1 MTDSA
6 ARLAAA
12 ETDNIL
18 QRLLSLHPKKIDLN
32 LDRMWRILGLL
43 GNPEQHLPPV
53 IHIAGTNGKG
63 STLAFIRALAAAS
76 GLRSHAYISPHLVRF
91 NERIELAGK
100 AIDDAALEQLLDRCE
115 RRNDGV
121 PITFFEITTAAA
133 LVAFSETPG
142 DLLILETGLG
152 GRLDSTNVVAKP
164 AVSVITP
171 ISIDHQHFLGQE
183 LADIAFAK
191 AGILRPDVPA
201 VIAPQPAAAMA
212 VITAEAERLGTPLY
226 LYGRDWTAHR
236 DDHGL
241 HFTWGAADRQR
252 QHHLPQ
258 PSLIGV
264 HQAINAGC
272 ALAAVHAFEVTR
284 QATQPGF
291 HLDHTALA
299 AGVTKARWPA
309 RLQALTGGPL
319 LSELPDGIDIW
330 LDGGHNAGGAAVI
343 GEQIKAWQ
351 QAQPERPVAVI
362 YGTLNSHDP
371 AAFFSA
377 LAAPLAAIKSVTIP
391 DQENALDGAAIG
403 AQLAAS
409 ALPVETAA
417 SVGEAVHD
425 LTARFPDGVRILI
438 CGSLY
443 LAGHILAS
451 HR

>member
-12 ETDNIL
+12 ETDKIL
-18 QRLLSLHPKKIDLN
+18 QRLLSLHPKTIDLN
-32 LDRMWRILGLL
+32 LDRMWRILVLL

-63 STLAFIRALAAAS
+63 STLAFIRALAVAS

-191 AGILRPDVPA
+191 AGILR
-201 VIAPQPAAAMA
+201 
-212 VITAEAERLGTPLY
+212 
-226 LYGRDWTAHR
+226 
-236 DDHGL
+236 
-241 HFTWGAADRQR
+241 
-252 QHHLPQ
+252 
-258 PSLIGV
+258 
-264 HQAINAGC
+264 
-272 ALAAVHAFEVTR
+272 
-284 QATQPGF
+284 
-291 HLDHTALA
+291 
-299 AGVTKARWPA
+299 
-309 RLQALTGGPL
+309 
-319 LSELPDGIDIW
+319 
-330 LDGGHNAGGAAVI
+330 
-343 GEQIKAWQ
+343 
-351 QAQPERPVAVI
+351 
-362 YGTLNSHDP
+362 
-371 AAFFSA
+371 
-377 LAAPLAAIKSVTIP
+377 
-391 DQENALDGAAIG
+391 
-403 AQLAAS
+403 
-409 ALPVETAA
+409 
-417 SVGEAVHD
+417 
-425 LTARFPDGVRILI
+425 
-438 CGSLY
+438 
-443 LAGHILAS
+443 
-451 HR
+451 